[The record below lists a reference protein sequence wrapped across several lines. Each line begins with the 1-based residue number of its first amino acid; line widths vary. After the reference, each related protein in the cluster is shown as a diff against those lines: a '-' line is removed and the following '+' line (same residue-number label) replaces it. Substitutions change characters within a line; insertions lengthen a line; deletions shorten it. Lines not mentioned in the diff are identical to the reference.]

1 MLTQA
6 AMNDIVSATAPL
18 AVVAAQSKGAL
29 TKAMIVDQALKI
41 ASHQGLEG
49 LTVGLLA
56 EALAMSKSGVFAHFG
71 SREELQLAVVREYYQ
86 RFEARVFQPALGEP
100 KGLARLQKMIH
111 LWVQTS
117 IQELSAGCIFISGAV
132 EFDDRP
138 GPVRD
143 ELVRSV
149 QIWRAA
155 LKRAIEQA
163 IDVGDLKK
171 DCATEIMLF
180 QIYSYVQGLHHDAR
194 FLQISRSVDIA
205 KQSIQQ
211 TIDQNRSSRAQLHR
225 TST

>member
-1 MLTQA
+1 VIVLTQTSKT
-6 AMNDIVSATAPL
+6 DLTSVT
-18 AVVAAQSKGAL
+18 AAQSVLPARSKGAL
-29 TKAMIVDQALKI
+29 TKAVIVDQALKI

-71 SREELQLAVVREYYQ
+71 SREELQLAVVREYYR
-86 RFEARVFQPALGEP
+86 RFESQVFKPALQEP
-100 KGLARLQKMIH
+100 KGLARLQKMIN
-111 LWVQTS
+111 LWMQTS

-149 QIWRAA
+149 QTWRAA

-163 IDVGDLKK
+163 VEVGDLKK
-171 DCATEIMLF
+171 DCAPEAVLF

-205 KQSIQQ
+205 AQSIQQ
-211 TIDQNRSSRAQLHR
+211 TIDQNRSLRA
-225 TST
+225 

>member
-1 MLTQA
+1 MTDLTSVTVAQ
-6 AMNDIVSATAPL
+6 S
-18 AVVAAQSKGAL
+18 VVPARSKGAL
-29 TKAMIVDQALKI
+29 TKAVIVDQALKI

-71 SREELQLAVVREYYQ
+71 SREELQLAVVREYYR
-86 RFEARVFQPALGEP
+86 RFEAQVFQPALQEP
-100 KGLARLQKMIH
+100 KGLARLQKMIN
-111 LWVQTS
+111 LWMQTS

-149 QIWRAA
+149 QTWRAA

-163 IDVGDLKK
+163 VEVGDLKK
-171 DCATEIMLF
+171 DCAPEAMLF

-205 KQSIQQ
+205 AQSIQQ
-211 TIDQNRSSRAQLHR
+211 TIDQNRSIRA
-225 TST
+225 

>member
-1 MLTQA
+1 MIVLTQA
-6 AMNDIVSATAPL
+6 CLTALASMTATQP
-18 AVVAAQSKGAL
+18 VVPARSKGAL

-41 ASHQGLEG
+41 ASRQGLEG
-49 LTVGLLA
+49 LTVGHLA

-71 SREELQLAVVREYYQ
+71 SREELQLAVVREYYD
-86 RFEARVFQPALGEP
+86 RFEAAVFQPALQEP
-100 KGLARLQKMIH
+100 KGLARLQKMIN
-111 LWVQTS
+111 LWMQTS

-138 GPVRD
+138 GLVRD

-163 IDVGDLKK
+163 VEVGDLKK
-171 DCATEIMLF
+171 DCVPEAMLF

-194 FLQISRSVDIA
+194 FLQISQSVDIA
-205 KQSIQQ
+205 TQSIQQ
-211 TIDQNRSSRAQLHR
+211 TIDQNRSPRA
-225 TST
+225 

>member
-1 MLTQA
+1 MTDLTSVTVAQ
-6 AMNDIVSATAPL
+6 S
-18 AVVAAQSKGAL
+18 VVPARSKGAL
-29 TKAMIVDQALKI
+29 TKAVIVDQALKI

-71 SREELQLAVVREYYQ
+71 SREGLQLAVVREYYR
-86 RFEARVFQPALGEP
+86 RFEAQVFQPALQEP
-100 KGLARLQKMIH
+100 KGLARLQKMIN
-111 LWVQTS
+111 LWMQTS

-149 QIWRAA
+149 QTWRAA

-163 IDVGDLKK
+163 VEVGDLKK
-171 DCATEIMLF
+171 DCAPEAMLF

-194 FLQISRSVDIA
+194 FLQMSRSVDIA
-205 KQSIQQ
+205 AQSIQQ
-211 TIDQNRSSRAQLHR
+211 TIDQNRSLRA
-225 TST
+225 

>member
-1 MLTQA
+1 MTDLTSVTVAQ
-6 AMNDIVSATAPL
+6 S
-18 AVVAAQSKGAL
+18 VVPARSKGAL
-29 TKAMIVDQALKI
+29 TKAVIVDQALKI

-71 SREELQLAVVREYYQ
+71 SREELQLAVVREYYR
-86 RFEARVFQPALGEP
+86 RFEAQVFQPALQEP
-100 KGLARLQKMIH
+100 KGLARLQKMIN
-111 LWVQTS
+111 LWMQTS

-149 QIWRAA
+149 QTWRAA

-163 IDVGDLKK
+163 VEVGDLKK
-171 DCATEIMLF
+171 DCAPEAMLF

-205 KQSIQQ
+205 AQSIQQ
-211 TIDQNRSSRAQLHR
+211 TIDQNRSLRA
-225 TST
+225 

>member
-1 MLTQA
+1 MTDLARMAATQS
-6 AMNDIVSATAPL
+6 VAP
-18 AVVAAQSKGAL
+18 ARSKGAL

-41 ASHQGLEG
+41 ASRQGLEG
-49 LTVGLLA
+49 LTVGHLA

-71 SREELQLAVVREYYQ
+71 SREELQLAVVREYYD
-86 RFEARVFQPALGEP
+86 RFEAAVFQPALQEP
-100 KGLARLQKMIH
+100 KGLARLQKMIN
-111 LWVQTS
+111 LWMQTS

-163 IDVGDLKK
+163 IEVGDLKK
-171 DCATEIMLF
+171 DCAPEAMLF

-194 FLQISRSVDIA
+194 FLQISQSVDIA
-205 KQSIQQ
+205 TQSIQQ
-211 TIDQNRSSRAQLHR
+211 TVDQNRSPRA
-225 TST
+225 

>member
-1 MLTQA
+1 MIVLTQA
-6 AMNDIVSATAPL
+6 SMTDLAGMTTAQP
-18 AVVAAQSKGAL
+18 VVPARSKGAL
-29 TKAMIVDQALKI
+29 TKAVIVDQALKI

-71 SREELQLAVVREYYQ
+71 SREELQLAVVREYYR
-86 RFEARVFQPALGEP
+86 RFEAQVFQPALQEP
-100 KGLARLQKMIH
+100 KGLARLQKMIN
-111 LWVQTS
+111 LWMQTS

-149 QIWRAA
+149 QTWRAA

-163 IDVGDLKK
+163 VEVGDLKK
-171 DCATEIMLF
+171 DCAPEAMLF

-205 KQSIQQ
+205 AQSIQQ
-211 TIDQNRSSRAQLHR
+211 TIDQNRSLRA
-225 TST
+225 

>member
-1 MLTQA
+1 MTDLTSVTA
-6 AMNDIVSATAPL
+6 AHSVVSAR
-18 AVVAAQSKGAL
+18 SKGAL
-29 TKAMIVDQALKI
+29 TKAVIVDQALKI

-71 SREELQLAVVREYYQ
+71 SREELQLAVVREYYR
-86 RFEARVFQPALGEP
+86 RFEAQVFQPALQER
-100 KGLARLQKMIH
+100 KGLARLQKMIN

-149 QIWRAA
+149 QTWRAA

-163 IDVGDLKK
+163 VEVGDLKK
-171 DCATEIMLF
+171 DCAPEAMLF

-205 KQSIQQ
+205 AQSIQQ
-211 TIDQNRSSRAQLHR
+211 TIDQNRSLRA
-225 TST
+225 

>member
-1 MLTQA
+1 MTDLTSVTA
-6 AMNDIVSATAPL
+6 AHSVVSAR
-18 AVVAAQSKGAL
+18 SKGAL
-29 TKAMIVDQALKI
+29 TKAVIVDQALKI

-71 SREELQLAVVREYYQ
+71 SREELQLAVVREYYR
-86 RFEARVFQPALGEP
+86 RFEAQVFQPALQEP
-100 KGLARLQKMIH
+100 KGLARLQKMIN
-111 LWVQTS
+111 LWMQTS

-149 QIWRAA
+149 QTWRAA

-163 IDVGDLKK
+163 VEVGDLKK
-171 DCATEIMLF
+171 DCAPEAMLF

-205 KQSIQQ
+205 AQSIQQ
-211 TIDQNRSSRAQLHR
+211 TIDQNRSLRA
-225 TST
+225 

>member
-1 MLTQA
+1 MTDLTSVTVAQ
-6 AMNDIVSATAPL
+6 S
-18 AVVAAQSKGAL
+18 VVPARSKGAL
-29 TKAMIVDQALKI
+29 TKAVIVDQALKI

-71 SREELQLAVVREYYQ
+71 SREELQLAVVREYYR
-86 RFEARVFQPALGEP
+86 RFEAQVFQPALQEP
-100 KGLARLQKMIH
+100 KGLARLQKMIN
-111 LWVQTS
+111 LWMQTS

-149 QIWRAA
+149 QTWRAA

-163 IDVGDLKK
+163 VEVGDLKK
-171 DCATEIMLF
+171 DCTPEAMLF

-205 KQSIQQ
+205 TQSIQQ
-211 TIDQNRSSRAQLHR
+211 TIDQNRSIRA
-225 TST
+225 

>member
-1 MLTQA
+1 MALASVVNIASTSTAQA
-6 AMNDIVSATAPL
+6 GIL
-18 AVVAAQSKGAL
+18 AQSKGAM
-29 TKAMIVDQALKI
+29 TKAVIVDQALKI

-49 LTVGLLA
+49 LTVGHLA
-56 EALAMSKSGVFAHFG
+56 ETLAMSKSGVFSHFG
-71 SREELQLAVVREYYQ
+71 SREELQLAVVREYYR
-86 RFEARVFQPALGEP
+86 RFEARVFQPALQEP
-100 KGLARLQKMIH
+100 RGLARLQKMIN
-111 LWVQTS
+111 LWMQTS

-163 IDVGDLKK
+163 VEVGDLKT
-171 DCATEIMLF
+171 DCAPDAMLF

-205 KQSIQQ
+205 TQSIQQ
-211 TIDQNRSSRAQLHR
+211 IIDQNRSPRA
-225 TST
+225 

>member
-1 MLTQA
+1 MTDLTSV
-6 AMNDIVSATAPL
+6 I
-18 AVVAAQSKGAL
+18 AAQSVVPARSKGAL
-29 TKAMIVDQALKI
+29 TKAVIVDQALKI

-71 SREELQLAVVREYYQ
+71 SREGLQLAVVREYYR
-86 RFEARVFQPALGEP
+86 RFEAQVFQPALQEP
-100 KGLARLQKMIH
+100 KGLARLQKMIN
-111 LWVQTS
+111 LWMQTS

-149 QIWRAA
+149 QTWRAA

-163 IDVGDLKK
+163 VEVGDLKK
-171 DCATEIMLF
+171 DCAPEAMLF

-194 FLQISRSVDIA
+194 FLQMSRSVDIA
-205 KQSIQQ
+205 AQSIQQ
-211 TIDQNRSSRAQLHR
+211 TIDQNRSLRA
-225 TST
+225 

>member
-1 MLTQA
+1 MTDLA
-6 AMNDIVSATAPL
+6 SATAAQP
-18 AVVAAQSKGAL
+18 VVTARSKGAL

-49 LTVGLLA
+49 LTVGHLA
-56 EALAMSKSGVFAHFG
+56 DALAMSKSGVFAHFG
-71 SREELQLAVVREYYQ
+71 SREELQLAVVREYYD
-86 RFEARVFQPALGEP
+86 RFEASVFQPALQEP
-100 KGLARLQKMIH
+100 KGLARLQKMIN
-111 LWVQTS
+111 LWMQTS

-163 IDVGDLKK
+163 IEVGDLKN
-171 DCATEIMLF
+171 DCASEALLF

-205 KQSIQQ
+205 MQSIQQ
-211 TIDQNRSSRAQLHR
+211 TIDQNRSPRA
-225 TST
+225 

>member
-1 MLTQA
+1 MTDLARMAATQS
-6 AMNDIVSATAPL
+6 VAP
-18 AVVAAQSKGAL
+18 ARSKGAL

-41 ASHQGLEG
+41 ASRQGLEG
-49 LTVGLLA
+49 LTVGHLA

-71 SREELQLAVVREYYQ
+71 SREELQLAVVREYYD
-86 RFEARVFQPALGEP
+86 RFEAAVFQPALQEP
-100 KGLARLQKMIH
+100 KGLARLQKMIN
-111 LWVQTS
+111 LWMQTS

-138 GPVRD
+138 GLVRD

-163 IDVGDLKK
+163 VEVGDLKK
-171 DCATEIMLF
+171 DCVPEAMLF

-194 FLQISRSVDIA
+194 FLQNSQSVDIA
-205 KQSIQQ
+205 TQSIQQ
-211 TIDQNRSSRAQLHR
+211 TVDQNRSPRA
-225 TST
+225 

>member
-1 MLTQA
+1 MTDLARMAATQS
-6 AMNDIVSATAPL
+6 VAP
-18 AVVAAQSKGAL
+18 VRSKGAL

-41 ASHQGLEG
+41 ASRQGLEG
-49 LTVGLLA
+49 LTVGHLA

-71 SREELQLAVVREYYQ
+71 SREELQLAVVREYYD
-86 RFEARVFQPALGEP
+86 RFEASVFQPALQEP
-100 KGLARLQKMIH
+100 KGLARLQKMVN
-111 LWVQTS
+111 LWMQTS

-138 GPVRD
+138 GLVRD

-163 IDVGDLKK
+163 VEVGDLKK
-171 DCATEIMLF
+171 DCVPEAMLF

-205 KQSIQQ
+205 TQSIQQ
-211 TIDQNRSSRAQLHR
+211 TIDQNRCSRA
-225 TST
+225 

>member
-1 MLTQA
+1 MTELASMTA
-6 AMNDIVSATAPL
+6 AQPAATAR
-18 AVVAAQSKGAL
+18 SKGAL

-56 EALAMSKSGVFAHFG
+56 EALSMSKSGVFAHFG
-71 SREELQLAVVREYYQ
+71 SREELQLAVVREYYR
-86 RFEARVFQPALGEP
+86 RFEAQVFQPALQEP
-100 KGLARLQKMIH
+100 KGLARLQKMIN
-111 LWVQTS
+111 LWMQTS

-149 QIWRAA
+149 QTWRAA

-163 IDVGDLKK
+163 VEVGDLNS
-171 DCATEIMLF
+171 DCKPEAMLF

-205 KQSIQQ
+205 TQSIQQ
-211 TIDQNRSSRAQLHR
+211 TIDQNRSLRA
-225 TST
+225 

>member
-1 MLTQA
+1 LTSPEIILTQA
-6 AMNDIVSATAPL
+6 AMNDIALTGTPQVA
-18 AVVAAQSKGAL
+18 VAAPSKGAL
-29 TKAMIVDQALKI
+29 TKAVIVDRALKI
-41 ASHQGLEG
+41 AGHQGLEG

-86 RFEARVFQPALGEP
+86 RFEARVFQPALEEP
-100 KGLARLQKMIH
+100 KGLARLQKMIN
-111 LWVQTS
+111 LWMQTS

-163 IDVGDLKK
+163 IEVGDLKK
-171 DCATEIMLF
+171 DCAPEAMLF

-194 FLQISRSVDIA
+194 FLHISRSVDIA
-205 KQSIQQ
+205 TQSIQQ
-211 TIDQNRSSRAQLHR
+211 TIDQNRSSRA
-225 TST
+225 

>member
-1 MLTQA
+1 MTDLTSVTA
-6 AMNDIVSATAPL
+6 AHSVVSAR
-18 AVVAAQSKGAL
+18 SKGAL
-29 TKAMIVDQALKI
+29 TKAVIVDQALKI

-71 SREELQLAVVREYYQ
+71 SREELQLAVVREYYR
-86 RFEARVFQPALGEP
+86 RFEAQVFQPALQER
-100 KGLARLQKMIH
+100 KGLARLQKMIN

-149 QIWRAA
+149 QTWRAA

-163 IDVGDLKK
+163 VEVGDIKK
-171 DCATEIMLF
+171 DCAPEAMLF

-205 KQSIQQ
+205 AQSIQQ
-211 TIDQNRSSRAQLHR
+211 TIDQNRSLRA
-225 TST
+225 

>member
-1 MLTQA
+1 MT
-6 AMNDIVSATAPL
+6 DL
-18 AVVAAQSKGAL
+18 ASVTAAQSVVPALSKGAL
-29 TKAMIVDQALKI
+29 TKAVIVDQALKI

-71 SREELQLAVVREYYQ
+71 SREELQLAVVREYYR
-86 RFEARVFQPALGEP
+86 RFEAQVFQPALQEP
-100 KGLARLQKMIH
+100 KGLARLQKMIN

-149 QIWRAA
+149 QTWRAA
-155 LKRAIEQA
+155 LRRAIEQA
-163 IDVGDLKK
+163 VEVGDLKK
-171 DCATEIMLF
+171 DCTPEAMLF

-205 KQSIQQ
+205 TQSIQQ
-211 TIDQNRSSRAQLHR
+211 TIDQNRSLRA
-225 TST
+225 

>member
-1 MLTQA
+1 MV
-6 AMNDIVSATAPL
+6 NSASMTPAQPGIL
-18 AVVAAQSKGAL
+18 AQSKGAM
-29 TKAMIVDQALKI
+29 TKAVIVDQALKL

-49 LTVGLLA
+49 LTVGQLA
-56 EALAMSKSGVFAHFG
+56 ETLAMSKSGVFSHFG
-71 SREELQLAVVREYYQ
+71 SREELQLAVVREYYR
-86 RFEARVFQPALGEP
+86 RFEARVFQPALQEP
-100 KGLARLQKMIH
+100 RGLARLQKMIN
-111 LWVQTS
+111 LWMQTS

-163 IDVGDLKK
+163 VEVGDLKT
-171 DCATEIMLF
+171 DCAPDAMLF

-194 FLQISRSVDIA
+194 FLQISRSIDIA
-205 KQSIQQ
+205 TQSIQQ
-211 TIDQNRSSRAQLHR
+211 IIDQNRRPRA
-225 TST
+225 

>member
-1 MLTQA
+1 MADLARMAATQS
-6 AMNDIVSATAPL
+6 VAP
-18 AVVAAQSKGAL
+18 ARSKGAL

-41 ASHQGLEG
+41 ASRQGLEG
-49 LTVGLLA
+49 LTVGHLA

-71 SREELQLAVVREYYQ
+71 SREELQLAVVREYYD
-86 RFEARVFQPALGEP
+86 RFEAAVFQPALQEP
-100 KGLARLQKMIH
+100 KGLARLQKMIN
-111 LWVQTS
+111 LWMRTS

-138 GPVRD
+138 GLVRD

-163 IDVGDLKK
+163 VEVGDLKK
-171 DCATEIMLF
+171 DCVPEAMLF

-194 FLQISRSVDIA
+194 FLQISQSVDIA
-205 KQSIQQ
+205 TQSIQQ
-211 TIDQNRSSRAQLHR
+211 TVDQNRSPRA
-225 TST
+225 

>member
-1 MLTQA
+1 MTDLARMAATQS
-6 AMNDIVSATAPL
+6 VAP
-18 AVVAAQSKGAL
+18 ARSKGAL

-41 ASHQGLEG
+41 ASRQGLEG
-49 LTVGLLA
+49 LTVGHLA

-71 SREELQLAVVREYYQ
+71 SREELQLAVVREYYD
-86 RFEARVFQPALGEP
+86 RFEAAVFQPALQEP
-100 KGLARLQKMIH
+100 KGLARLQKMIN
-111 LWVQTS
+111 LWMQTS

-138 GPVRD
+138 GLVRD

-163 IDVGDLKK
+163 VEVGDLKK
-171 DCATEIMLF
+171 DCVPEAMLF

-194 FLQISRSVDIA
+194 FLQISQSVDIA
-205 KQSIQQ
+205 TQSIQQ
-211 TIDQNRSSRAQLHR
+211 TVDQNRSPRA
-225 TST
+225 

>member
-1 MLTQA
+1 LTASIIIVTQT
-6 AMNDIVSATAPL
+6 AMNDIVSMTVTQAA
-18 AVVAAQSKGAL
+18 VAAQSKGAL
-29 TKAMIVDQALKI
+29 TKAVIVDQALKI

-56 EALAMSKSGVFAHFG
+56 EALGMSKSGVFAHFG

-86 RFEARVFQPALGEP
+86 RFEARVFQPALLER

-111 LWVQTS
+111 LWMQTS

-138 GPVRD
+138 GAVRD

-149 QIWRAA
+149 QTWRAA

-163 IDVGDLKK
+163 VEVGDLKK
-171 DCATEIMLF
+171 DCTSEAMLF

-205 KQSIQQ
+205 TQSIQQ
-211 TIDQNRSSRAQLHR
+211 TIDQNRSHRA
-225 TST
+225 

>member
-1 MLTQA
+1 MTE
-6 AMNDIVSATAPL
+6 L
-18 AVVAAQSKGAL
+18 ASMTAAQPAVTARSKGAI

-56 EALAMSKSGVFAHFG
+56 EALSMSKSGVFAHFG
-71 SREELQLAVVREYYQ
+71 SREELQLAVVREYYR
-86 RFEARVFQPALGEP
+86 RFEAQVFQPALQEP
-100 KGLARLQKMIH
+100 KGLARLQKMIN
-111 LWVQTS
+111 LWMQTS

-149 QIWRAA
+149 QTWRAA

-163 IDVGDLKK
+163 VEVGDLNS
-171 DCATEIMLF
+171 DCKPEAMLF

-205 KQSIQQ
+205 TQSIQQ
-211 TIDQNRSSRAQLHR
+211 TIDQNRSLRA
-225 TST
+225 

>member
-1 MLTQA
+1 MIVLTQTSMTDLTSVTA
-6 AMNDIVSATAPL
+6 AHSVVSAR
-18 AVVAAQSKGAL
+18 SKGAL
-29 TKAMIVDQALKI
+29 TKAVIVDQALKI

-71 SREELQLAVVREYYQ
+71 SREELQLAVVREYYR
-86 RFEARVFQPALGEP
+86 RFEAQVFQPALQEP
-100 KGLARLQKMIH
+100 KGLARLQKMIN
-111 LWVQTS
+111 LWMQTS
-117 IQELSAGCIFISGAV
+117 IQEVSAGCIFISGAV

-149 QIWRAA
+149 QTWRAA

-163 IDVGDLKK
+163 VEVGDLKK
-171 DCATEIMLF
+171 DCAPEAMLF

-205 KQSIQQ
+205 AQSIQQ
-211 TIDQNRSSRAQLHR
+211 TIDQNRSLRA
-225 TST
+225 

>member
-1 MLTQA
+1 MTDLARMAATQS
-6 AMNDIVSATAPL
+6 VAP
-18 AVVAAQSKGAL
+18 ARSKGAL

-41 ASHQGLEG
+41 ASRQGLEG
-49 LTVGLLA
+49 LTVGHLA

-71 SREELQLAVVREYYQ
+71 SREELQLAVVREYYD
-86 RFEARVFQPALGEP
+86 RFEAAVFQPALQEP
-100 KGLARLQKMIH
+100 KGLARLQKMIN
-111 LWVQTS
+111 LWMRTS

-138 GPVRD
+138 GLVRD

-163 IDVGDLKK
+163 VEVGDLKK
-171 DCATEIMLF
+171 DCVPEAMLF

-194 FLQISRSVDIA
+194 FLQISQSVDIA
-205 KQSIQQ
+205 TQSIQQ
-211 TIDQNRSSRAQLHR
+211 TVDQNRSPRA
-225 TST
+225 

>member
-1 MLTQA
+1 
-6 AMNDIVSATAPL
+6 MNDIVSTTVPQAA
-18 AVVAAQSKGAL
+18 VAAQSKGAL
-29 TKAMIVDQALKI
+29 TKAMIVDQALTI
-41 ASHQGLEG
+41 ASGQGLEG

-56 EALAMSKSGVFAHFG
+56 EALGMSKSGVFAHFG

-86 RFEARVFQPALGEP
+86 RFETRVFQPALLEA

-111 LWVQTS
+111 LWMQTS

-138 GPVRD
+138 GAVRD

-149 QIWRAA
+149 QTWRAA

-163 IDVGDLKK
+163 VEVGDLKK
-171 DCATEIMLF
+171 DCTPETMLF

-205 KQSIQQ
+205 TQSIQQ
-211 TIDQNRSSRAQLHR
+211 TIDQNRSHRA
-225 TST
+225 

>member
-1 MLTQA
+1 MT
-6 AMNDIVSATAPL
+6 DL
-18 AVVAAQSKGAL
+18 ASVTEAQSVVPARSKGAL
-29 TKAMIVDQALKI
+29 TKAVIVDQALKI

-71 SREELQLAVVREYYQ
+71 SREELQLAVVREYYR
-86 RFEARVFQPALGEP
+86 RFEAQVFQPALQEP
-100 KGLARLQKMIH
+100 KGLARLQKMIN

-117 IQELSAGCIFISGAV
+117 VQELSAGCIFISGAV

-149 QIWRAA
+149 QTWRAA
-155 LKRAIEQA
+155 LRRAIEQA
-163 IDVGDLKK
+163 VEVGDLKK
-171 DCATEIMLF
+171 DCTPEAMLF

-205 KQSIQQ
+205 TQSIQQ
-211 TIDQNRSSRAQLHR
+211 TIDQNRSLRA
-225 TST
+225 

>member
-1 MLTQA
+1 MT
-6 AMNDIVSATAPL
+6 
-18 AVVAAQSKGAL
+18 AAQPAVTARSKGAI

-56 EALAMSKSGVFAHFG
+56 EALSMSKSGVFAHFG
-71 SREELQLAVVREYYQ
+71 SREELQLAVVREYYR
-86 RFEARVFQPALGEP
+86 RFEAQVFQPALQEP
-100 KGLARLQKMIH
+100 KGLARLQKMIN
-111 LWVQTS
+111 LWMQTS

-149 QIWRAA
+149 QTWRAA

-163 IDVGDLKK
+163 VEVGDLNS
-171 DCATEIMLF
+171 DCKPEAMLF

-205 KQSIQQ
+205 TQSIQQ
-211 TIDQNRSSRAQLHR
+211 TIDQNRSLRA
-225 TST
+225 